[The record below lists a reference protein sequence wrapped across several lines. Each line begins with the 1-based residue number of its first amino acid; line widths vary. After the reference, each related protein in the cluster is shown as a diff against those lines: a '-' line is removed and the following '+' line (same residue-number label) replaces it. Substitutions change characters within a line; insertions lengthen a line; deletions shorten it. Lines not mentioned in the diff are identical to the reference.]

1 VGSRRAT
8 ALPVVITLSGD
19 LGAGKTTLTRAIG
32 HGFGVIEP
40 VTSPTYALVHEYSA
54 TGYKHFFH
62 LDLYRIK
69 GPHELAN
76 IGWEGLFIEQAL
88 IVIEWPEH
96 AAGLL
101 PAGAVALTL
110 AHVEGDETRRRVSW

>member
-1 VGSRRAT
+1 MTVILPGGVAQGDT
-8 ALPVVITLSGD
+8 LMTLDELNAFGVALGKAAAAALPVVLTLSGD

-54 TGYKHFFH
+54 SDFKHFYH

-88 IVIEWPEH
+88 IVIE
-96 AAGLL
+96 
-101 PAGAVALTL
+101 
-110 AHVEGDETRRRVSW
+110 